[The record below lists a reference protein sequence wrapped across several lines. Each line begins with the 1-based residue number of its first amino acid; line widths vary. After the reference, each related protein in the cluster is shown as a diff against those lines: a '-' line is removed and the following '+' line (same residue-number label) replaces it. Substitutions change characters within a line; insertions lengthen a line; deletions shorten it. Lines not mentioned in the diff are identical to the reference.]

1 MMHVMNIVTYMM
13 HVVIYMMPMMDIV
26 IYMSCIW
33 FLGIFGREKQ
43 KKKIKNLVNLSCAV
57 GQVHGKSTKKGC
69 QNSPF
74 AVRLWR
80 RTAH

>member
-1 MMHVMNIVTYMM
+1 MMPVMDIVTYMM
-13 HVVIYMMPMMDIV
+13 HVVIYMMPVMDIV

-43 KKKIKNLVNLSCAV
+43 KKIKKIGQLSCAV
-57 GQVHGKSTKKGC
+57 GQAHGKSTKKGC

-74 AVRLWR
+74 AVCLWR
-80 RTAH
+80 RTTH

>member
-1 MMHVMNIVTYMM
+1 MMPVMDIVTYMM
-13 HVVIYMMPMMDIV
+13 HVVIYMMPVMDIV
-26 IYMSCIW
+26 IYMSFIW
-33 FLGIFGREKQ
+33 FLGIFGRENRK
-43 KKKIKNLVNLSCAV
+43 KNLVHLPCAA
-57 GQVHGKSTKKGC
+57 GQAHGKSTKKGC